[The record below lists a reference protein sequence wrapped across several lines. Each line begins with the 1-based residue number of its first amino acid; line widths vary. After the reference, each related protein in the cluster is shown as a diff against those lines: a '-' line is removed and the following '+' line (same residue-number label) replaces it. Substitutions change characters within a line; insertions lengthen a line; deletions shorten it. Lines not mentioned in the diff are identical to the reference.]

1 MHERLPMQKVIPA
14 TEVRNN
20 LGRLL
25 NSVYR
30 SEEYLV
36 VEKMGIPV
44 AAIISMKDYEHYRR
58 LLAKEALERLG
69 PKLGQEAQRQ
79 GLTEEGLQEE
89 VRKARNEVFAETYG
103 TLHKP

>member
-1 MHERLPMQKVIPA
+1 MHERLPMQKVVPA

-44 AAIISMKDYEHYRR
+44 AAIISMKDYEQYRR
-58 LLAKEALERLG
+58 LLAAHQLTAFGRKVGA
-69 PKLGQEAQRQ
+69 EAQRQ
-79 GLTEEGLQEE
+79 GLTEAKHQKELKQT
-89 VRKARNEVFAETYG
+89 RKAVFRETYAD
-103 TLHKP
+103 LAR